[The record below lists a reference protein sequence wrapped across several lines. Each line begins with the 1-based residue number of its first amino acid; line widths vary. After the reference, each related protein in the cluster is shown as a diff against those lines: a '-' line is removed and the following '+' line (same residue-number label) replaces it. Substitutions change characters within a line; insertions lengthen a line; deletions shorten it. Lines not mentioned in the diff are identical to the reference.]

1 MKVIISD
8 YKEQMESDYS
18 LTIQAMRS
26 AFKEEP
32 QQNMTDTLEKT
43 MENELKIEIIA
54 YGEDEFW
61 ERLAD
66 ADGLITAFIP
76 IDDEF
81 LNKAPKLK
89 YISINAAGFSNIDM
103 EAAVKHG
110 VTVSHIREYCTREVS
125 EHALALLMALNNNL
139 EIYREDIEQL
149 SWNYGCADMRPTLD
163 KLSVVIYGFGK
174 IGRRTALLLKNLGC
188 QVSFVDPYV
197 SQEAADL
204 AMQGAVANYESYG
217 GEKADITITDGSTGI
232 IMKLSHEE
240 VPDSADV
247 IINHMAL
254 TESNYHIFDYEFFK
268 KCQRKPIFINVG
280 RGGCVD
286 EVGLKKAL
294 DEKLIYGAGL
304 DVLEDENPDLSKC
317 PFLNRSNVL
326 LTPHAAFYS
335 RNSMERLQS
344 ISGKNLGYMLA
355 GQNKYVDEIC

>member
-1 MKVIISD
+1 MKVLISD

-18 LTIQAMRS
+18 LTIQAI
-26 AFKEEP
+26 KEALGLSL
-32 QQNMTDTLEKT
+32 NRFDGGLELET
-43 MENELKIEIIA
+43 AA
-54 YGEDEFW
+54 YDEDGFW
-61 ERLAD
+61 DKLRE

-81 LNKAPKLK
+81 LNKAPRLK
-89 YISINAAGFSNIDM
+89 YISVNAAGYSNIDM
-103 EAAVKHG
+103 QAAKMHKL
-110 VTVSHIREYCTREVS
+110 TVSHIREYCTREVS

-139 EIYREDIEQL
+139 ELYREDIEQL
-149 SWNYGCADMRPTLD
+149 NWNYGSADMRPTLD
-163 KLSVVIYGFGK
+163 KMSVVIYGFGK
-174 IGRRTALLLKNLGC
+174 IGRSTAALLKKLGC

-197 SQEAADL
+197 SQEAANL
-204 AMQGAVANYESYG
+204 AMQINA
-217 GEKADITITDGSTGI
+217 GEISGTENADRMLEDNSEEI

-240 VPDSADV
+240 VPDRADV

-254 TESNYHIFDYEFFK
+254 TESNYHMFDYEFFQKCK
-268 KCQRKPIFINVG
+268 KKPIFINVG

-286 EVGLKKAL
+286 ENGLKKAL

-317 PFLNRSNVL
+317 LFLNRSNVL

-335 RNSMERLQS
+335 QNSMDRLQS

-355 GQNKYVDEIC
+355 GQNEYVDEIC